1 MKRKL
6 ALVAVL
12 LLFVAGFS
20 ACKKQDEATKPLRTK
35 ILGKW
40 NIAKIEVKTGSDPIV
55 TTNYTADD
63 YIDFKDNDDDAVELR
78 LGANDTKT
86 GSFAVI
92 MNSTFFLDF
101 SAKDLEC
108 EVVTISERQFQFTG
122 KRVGS
127 NPAVTETYYLT
138 R

>member
-1 MKRKL
+1 MRKRL
-6 ALVAVL
+6 TLVAVM

-20 ACKKQDEATKPLRTK
+20 ACKKQDEATKPLRSK
-35 ILGKW
+35 MLGKW
-40 NIAKIEVKTGSDPIV
+40 SITKIEVKTGSEPVV

-63 YIDFKDNDDDAVELR
+63 YIDFKDNEDDAVELR
-78 LGANDTKT
+78 LGANNTVS

-92 MNSTFFLDF
+92 LNNSFYLDF

-108 EVVTISERQFQFTG
+108 KVASISERAFQFTG
-122 KRVGS
+122 TRVGA